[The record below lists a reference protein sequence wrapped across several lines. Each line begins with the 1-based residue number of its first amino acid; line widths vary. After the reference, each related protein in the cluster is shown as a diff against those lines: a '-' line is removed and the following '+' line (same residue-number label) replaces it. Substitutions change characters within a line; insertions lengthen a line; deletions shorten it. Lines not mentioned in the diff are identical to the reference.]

1 MSRRPRH
8 QRDLERA
15 RRAAAVAR
23 DQGKPAIDIAVAQIN
38 AAFDEASAINAFK
51 LRVEHWLRLC
61 PQHPAARA
69 RFGRR
74 AELLRG
80 RNLDTAIVLVE
91 RWWRAERKA
100 FQIARAFGRG
110 SRLSL
115 DVLSELRLILR
126 LLRWKRMHVE
136 FPAIVG
142 ALCDDELVQLAAE

>member
-1 MSRRPRH
+1 MPRRPRH

-15 RRAAAVAR
+15 RRAAAAAR
-23 DQGKPAIDIAVAQIN
+23 DQGKPAIDVAVAQIN

-51 LRVEHWLRLC
+51 LRVERLLRLG
-61 PQHPAARA
+61 PQHPAVRA

-80 RNLDTAIVLVE
+80 RHLDAAIVLLE

-126 LLRWKRMHVE
+126 LMRWKRMQAE
-136 FPAIVG
+136 FPAIVD
-142 ALCDDELVQLAAE
+142 ALRDEPVQLAAE

>member
-1 MSRRPRH
+1 MSHRPRH

-15 RRAAAVAR
+15 RRAAAAAR
-23 DQGKPAIDIAVAQIN
+23 DQGKPALDVAVAQIN

-51 LRVEHWLRLC
+51 LCVERLLRLD

-80 RNLDTAIVLVE
+80 RNLDAAIVLVE

-126 LLRWKRMHVE
+126 LLRWKRMQAE
-136 FPAIVG
+136 FPAIVD
-142 ALCDDELVQLAAE
+142 ALCDEPARLAAE